1 MKTYLDCIP
10 CFVRQAVD
18 AGRHAHLEEFQQEH
32 LVRRVL
38 QEISV
43 MRFTDSPPVLGAK
56 IHAFIREISD
66 KGDPYSH
73 VKDRSN
79 TYALTLFPV
88 LKEEVQ
94 SSPDP
99 FITAL
104 RFALAG
110 NVIDFGA
117 ASTVNDDTIQK
128 TLQSAREAVLPQHEV
143 EQLKRAVQEAD
154 SILYIGDNAGEIVFD
169 KLFIEQ
175 LPAGR
180 VTFVVRGD
188 PVINDVTMADAYR
201 TDIVSI
207 AKVIESGSAAPG
219 ILLKECSITFQ
230 RVFEEADL
238 IIAKGQGNYES
249 LSDADANITFLLMAK
264 CPVIA
269 LDIGCEVGSF
279 IIKNRFGRNAHT
291 KAEGLYRETEGINVN
306 TSS

>member
-18 AGRHAHLEEFQQEH
+18 AGRHARLEEIQQEH

-43 MRFTDSPPVLGAK
+43 MRFTDSPPVIGAK

-66 KGDPYSH
+66 KGDPYTH

-79 TYALTLFPV
+79 TYAITLLPA

-94 SSPDP
+94 SSSDP
-99 FITAL
+99 FTTAL

-117 ASTVNDDTIQK
+117 ASTVEDDTIHK
-128 TLQSAREAVLPQHEV
+128 TLQNAREAVLPEDEV
-143 EQLKRAVQEAD
+143 KCLKRAVQEAN

-169 KLFIEQ
+169 RLFIEQ
-175 LPAGR
+175 LPAER
-180 VTFVVRGD
+180 VTFAVRGN
-188 PVINDVTMADAYR
+188 PVINDVTMADAHR
-201 TDIVSI
+201 TGIVSI
-207 AKVIESGSAAPG
+207 VKVIESGSATPG
-219 ILLKECSITFQ
+219 ILLNECSITFQ
-230 RVFEEADL
+230 RIFEEADL

-249 LSDADANITFLLMAK
+249 LSDTDARIAFLLMAK

-269 LDIGCEVGSF
+269 RDIGCEVGSF
-279 IIKNRFGRNAHT
+279 VIKNGFGRNAYT
-291 KAEGLYRETEGINVN
+291 KAEELHRETEGMNDK

>member
-10 CFVRQAVD
+10 CFIRQAVD

-73 VKDRSN
+73 VKDHSN
-79 TYALTLFPV
+79 TYALTLSPV

-94 SSPDP
+94 LSLDP
-99 FITAL
+99 FSTAL

-117 ASTVNDDTIQK
+117 ASTVEDDTIQK
-128 TLQSAREAVLPQHEV
+128 TLQNAREAVLPEDEV
-143 EQLKRAVQEAD
+143 ERLKRAVQQAN

-169 KLFIEQ
+169 RIFIEQ
-175 LPAGR
+175 LPVGR
-180 VTFVVRGD
+180 VTFAVRGN
-188 PVINDVTMADAYR
+188 PVINDVTVADAHR
-201 TDIVSI
+201 TGMVSI
-207 AKVIESGSAAPG
+207 VKVIESGSAAPG
-219 ILLKECSITFQ
+219 IVLNECSITFQ
-230 RVFEEADL
+230 RAFKEADL

-269 LDIGCEVGSF
+269 RDIGCEVGSF
-279 IIKNRFGRNAHT
+279 IIKNRFGRNADK
-291 KAEGLYRETEGINVN
+291 KAKELYRETEGMNVN